1 MFIYIDILKK
11 KKERTLKTEYVHRIF
26 VRKLSRAIDKSF
38 RPCIPDAIG
47 IFRDYLFKIIAS
59 VLSYINSTF

>member
-1 MFIYIDILKK
+1 M
-11 KKERTLKTEYVHRIF
+11 F
-26 VRKLSRAIDKSF
+26 VRKLSRTTDKSF